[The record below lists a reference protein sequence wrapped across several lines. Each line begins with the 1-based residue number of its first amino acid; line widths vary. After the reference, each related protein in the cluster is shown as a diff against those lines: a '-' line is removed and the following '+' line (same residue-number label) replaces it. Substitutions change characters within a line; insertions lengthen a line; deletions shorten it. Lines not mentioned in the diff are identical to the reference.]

1 MAEDSSG
8 ESSALSSRGHT
19 GHGDGESASRTDR
32 QRKSDRQQSND
43 RSAWN
48 WLLVPAIV
56 IPLLVPLYNRVEP
69 TLFGW
74 PFFYWGQLAFI
85 ALGVATTSFVY
96 QKTKTRKDSDVDR
109 SLTVQGSAEPK
120 GR

>member
-8 ESSALSSRGHT
+8 ETSALSTGGGNGHVGGET
-19 GHGDGESASRTDR
+19 GDRTDR
-32 QRKSDRQQSND
+32 RRKSDRQQSND

-48 WLLVPAIV
+48 WLLLPAIV

-85 ALGVATTSFVY
+85 ALGVATTSVVY
-96 QKTKTRKDSDVDR
+96 QKTKTRKNPDAR
-109 SLTVQGSAEPK
+109 SRAGSGTAERT

>member
-1 MAEDSSG
+1 MAKDSFG
-8 ESSALSSRGHT
+8 ETSALRSGGSA
-19 GHGDGESASRTDR
+19 GHGGGESASRTDR

-43 RSAWN
+43 RSPWN
-48 WLLVPAIV
+48 WLLLPAIV

-85 ALGVATTSFVY
+85 ALGVATTSLVY
-96 QKTKTRKDSDVDR
+96 QKTKTRKNPDSDQAR
-109 SLTVQGSAEPK
+109 PQAETVQPK
-120 GR
+120 GN

>member
-1 MAEDSSG
+1 MAERSSG
-8 ESSALSSRGHT
+8 DSSALSQDRS
-19 GHGDGESASRTDR
+19 DGPGRTDG
-32 QRKSDRQQSND
+32 QRKNDRQQSND
-43 RSAWN
+43 RSGWN

-85 ALGVATTSFVY
+85 ALGVATTSVVY
-96 QKTKTRKDSDVDR
+96 QKTKTRKTADADR
-109 SLTVQGSAEPK
+109 SRPGTGADERK

>member
-1 MAEDSSG
+1 MSEERIGDDA
-8 ESSALSSRGHT
+8 ALGGGRS
-19 GHGDGESASRTDR
+19 EPPERTAGR
-32 QRKSDRQQSND
+32 RKNDRQQAND
-43 RSAWN
+43 RSGWN

-85 ALGVATTSFVY
+85 ALGVATTSIVY
-96 QKTKTRKDSDVDR
+96 QKTKTRTDR
-109 SLTVQGSAEPK
+109 DTDLSRSATGPYEGK

>member
-1 MAEDSSG
+1 MADRSTGDSAT
-8 ESSALSSRGHT
+8 SSQDRDEGP
-19 GHGDGESASRTDR
+19 GRTDR
-32 QRKSDRQQSND
+32 QVKSDRQQSND

-85 ALGVATTSFVY
+85 ALGVATTSVVY
-96 QKTKTRKDSDVDR
+96 QKTKTRKDPDTDR
-109 SLTVQGSAEPK
+109 LGRGSVE
-120 GR
+120 REVR

>member
-1 MAEDSSG
+1 MAERSSG
-8 ESSALSSRGHT
+8 DDPT
-19 GHGDGESASRTDR
+19 GYPDGSERAGLTDR

-85 ALGVATTSFVY
+85 ALGVATTSLVY
-96 QKTKTRKDSDVDR
+96 QKTKTRKDSDFDR
-109 SLTVQGSAEPK
+109 SRPAQGLAERE

>member
-1 MAEDSSG
+1 VVTTRRYPDRSERAG
-8 ESSALSSRGHT
+8 L
-19 GHGDGESASRTDR
+19 TDR

-74 PFFYWGQLAFI
+74 PFVYWGQLAFI
-85 ALGVATTSFVY
+85 ALGVATTSLVY
-96 QKTKTRKDSDVDR
+96 QKTKTRKDPDADR
-109 SLTVQGSAEPK
+109 SRPSTGAADRK